1 MELHERLST
10 PGLPATNGWNG
21 NGGDPFAEIKNR
33 IHLALISELGP
44 RLFDIADTEAVR
56 ARIEA
61 EIRDQLQHWES
72 LTSAERH
79 QTACLLKSL
88 AEAND
93 SVPASDDQATRA
105 ES

>member
-61 EIRDQLQHWES
+61 EIRDQLQ
-72 LTSAERH
+72 
-79 QTACLLKSL
+79 
-88 AEAND
+88 
-93 SVPASDDQATRA
+93 
-105 ES
+105 